1 MELCQRY
8 IIKLYIAIAFTLLF
22 MDILITTQKAKGM
35 MIIIIIIHFCYS
47 YLTQI
52 VVVSVYSSIDSFTPS
67 LPIPE
72 YLQPPNGRLK

>member
-1 MELCQRY
+1 MLKVHNQIIHY
-8 IIKLYIAIAFTLLF
+8 IIASTLLF
-22 MDILITTQKAKGM
+22 MDIIIKTQKAKGM
-35 MIIIIIIHFCYS
+35 MMIIIINFYYS

>member
-35 MIIIIIIHFCYS
+35 MIIIIICYS

>member
-1 MELCQRY
+1 MPKVHNQIIHY
-8 IIKLYIAIAFTLLF
+8 IIASTLLF
-22 MDILITTQKAKGM
+22 MDIIIMTQKAKGM
-35 MIIIIIIHFCYS
+35 MMIIINFYYS

>member
-1 MELCQRY
+1 MPKVHNQIIHY
-8 IIKLYIAIAFTLLF
+8 IIASTLLF
-22 MDILITTQKAKGM
+22 MDIIIKTQKAKGM
-35 MIIIIIIHFCYS
+35 MMIIIINFYYS